1 MKAKKKSKR
10 IKKSKGTK
18 STKSKSKYWR
28 RRKTAESMPDEGARQ
43 AVAVGLARMFE
54 KFIGLDFYNEDGP
67 NVFPSWPSKTI
78 TLRYKSHNLSLD
90 EMELLSKLNGLK
102 NSEATDGNPSLDINI
117 YARPETEQYRKD
129 HSWLKKQDPKEWK
142 EVLKYEYDGLFD
154 IEIEFWFTEND
165 WKKYGGYIEKVK
177 KE

>member
-1 MKAKKKSKR
+1 MKAKKKPS
-10 IKKSKGTK
+10 KKSEGT
-18 STKSKSKYWR
+18 KYWR
-28 RRKTAESMPDEGARQ
+28 MRKTAEAMPDEGVRQ

-67 NVFPSWPSKTI
+67 DVFPSWPSKTI
-78 TLRYKSHNLSLD
+78 TLRYKAHNLSLD
-90 EMELLSKLNGLK
+90 EMELLSRLNVLR

-117 YARPETEQYRKD
+117 YARPEAGEYRKN
-129 HSWLKKQDPKEWK
+129 HLWLKKQDPKEWK

-165 WKKYGGYIEKVK
+165 WKKYGGRIEEAKQ
-177 KE
+177 